1 MCKSKWTGA
10 PDVNQRGSLK
20 LDRLGVRSSL
30 SRILIPYQLF
40 FPTLQNSEVK
50 LNNCLTRGDIFLVL
64 YSITDRSS
72 FHEAARIGRH
82 IRRRKTNGNS
92 VMIILIGTK
101 RDLEHFREV
110 DETEGSDLSQ
120 ELECPFYEISVASS
134 DGYKEVSE
142 MLSGSVR
149 QYLRHEKIGSN
160 DKRNQPS
167 SLSKM
172 KEGLIKKTGSFRR
185 KSVTFWV
192 VKVVHFSFTGRIDAK
207 VLRTTTT
214 RNCFGSPSIVVW
226 TEDLPERALTPEN
239 HLRRRCSR

>member
-1 MCKSKWTGA
+1 MEVDSDFIYVDLMDTAGE
-10 PDVNQRGSLK
+10 
-20 LDRLGVRSSL
+20 
-30 SRILIPYQLF
+30 
-40 FPTLQNSEVK
+40 NSEVK
-50 LNNCLTRGDIFLVL
+50 LDNCLARGDIFLVL

-92 VMIILIGTK
+92 AMVILTGTK
-101 RDLEHFREV
+101 RDLEHLREV

-120 ELECPFYEISVASS
+120 ELKCPFYEISVASS

-142 MLSGSVR
+142 MLYGSVR
-149 QYLRHEKIGSN
+149 QYLRHGKISSN

-185 KSVTFWV
+185 KSVTF
-192 VKVVHFSFTGRIDAK
+192 
-207 VLRTTTT
+207 
-214 RNCFGSPSIVVW
+214 
-226 TEDLPERALTPEN
+226 
-239 HLRRRCSR
+239 

>member
-1 MCKSKWTGA
+1 MRKRKTSHQPNFKAARVVVLGQDGVGKSA
-10 PDVNQRGSLK
+10 LI
-20 LDRLGVRSSL
+20 VRFL
-30 SRILIPYQLF
+30 TRRFITEYDQ
-40 FPTLQNSEVK
+40 TLESTWRHHMEVDNDFIYVDLMDTAGENSEVK

-92 VMIILIGTK
+92 VMVILIGTK

-185 KSVTFWV
+185 KSVTF
-192 VKVVHFSFTGRIDAK
+192 
-207 VLRTTTT
+207 
-214 RNCFGSPSIVVW
+214 
-226 TEDLPERALTPEN
+226 
-239 HLRRRCSR
+239 